1 MNLKTMVK
9 EVTSETTPSN
19 LATPAITIKGIR
31 DGLLVTMAEG
41 DWPDVLGDLIRQIEA
56 RGNFFK
62 GARVA
67 IDVGNRI
74 LHAAELGALRDKLSD
89 YEITLWAAISQS
101 PVTENTAQVLGLATK
116 LSVPKPEGNIRTA
129 DTNLP
134 GEDAIFIQRTL
145 RSGLR
150 VATHGHVVVLGD
162 VNPGAEIIA
171 DGNVIIW
178 GRLRGSVHAG
188 ASGNEDC
195 VVCAL
200 EINPTQLRIAN
211 IFYVAPQKK
220 KKIGPETVRLNQ
232 GQTVIEPWTVK

>member
-9 EVTSETTPSN
+9 EDTGRTPLNLSTSE
-19 LATPAITIKGIR
+19 IVIKGIR
-31 DGLLVTMAEG
+31 DGLLVTMDEG
-41 DWPDVLGDLIRQIEA
+41 DWANVRGELIHQIEA
-56 RGNFFK
+56 RGSFFK
-62 GARVA
+62 GARLA

-74 LHAAELGALRDKLSD
+74 LHAAELGGLRDKLAD
-89 YEITLWAAISQS
+89 YEITLWAVISQS
-101 PVTENTAQVLGLATK
+101 PVTENTAQVLGLATR
-116 LSVPKPEGNIRTA
+116 LSVPKAERVIHTA
-129 DTNLP
+129 DPNLP

-171 DGNVIIW
+171 DGSVIIW

-188 ASGNEDC
+188 ASGNDAC

-211 IFYVAPQKK
+211 IFYATPQKK
-220 KKIGPETVRLNQ
+220 KKIGPETVRLIQ
-232 GQTVIEPWTVK
+232 GQAVVEPWTVK